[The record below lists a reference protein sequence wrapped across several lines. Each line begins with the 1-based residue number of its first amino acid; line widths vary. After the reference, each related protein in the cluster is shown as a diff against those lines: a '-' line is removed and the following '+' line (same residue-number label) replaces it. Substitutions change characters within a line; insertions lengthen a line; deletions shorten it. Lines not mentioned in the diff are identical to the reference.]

1 MVSMPP
7 HSIYKSD
14 IPPIMLNSASCSPL
28 FRTWIDHLPNG
39 TSLWQYPPN
48 TGLTETPQLVACNTP
63 WETLSNET
71 ATLTQLNERLVLT
84 NGDVFTKWLMGQP
97 LTGDGQHS
105 YTTAQ
110 LHLNDTV
117 EQIRLKVKCVSFKQ
131 ADTLFLVLSLLPLC
145 EDALLGEAHRDFLS
159 VLSHEF
165 RTPLTSIQGFA
176 DTLLQFGGSL
186 PPEQQRRCLTMISEQ
201 TKRLNRM
208 VENLLSA
215 SKLEAHAGTA
225 TAQAKPVVLGV
236 LLEKVLQTIAGKS
249 HAPHQVNIQL
259 PKQLPPLWGNPD
271 TLEQILLNLI
281 DNAFKYSAANT
292 TVTIVANLTSTD
304 GQEPQTCLTITD
316 EGIGLSP
323 EQQEQLFTKFYRASN
338 PLTQNVE
345 GTGLGLY
352 ITKVLVQQLGGT
364 IKIAHSSLNHGTC
377 FELYLPIATTQRI
390 QQKTP
395 LLLQNTDSSVYDQTT
410 TVGTHHHGET

>member
-1 MVSMPP
+1 MSS
-7 HSIYKSD
+7 SI
-14 IPPIMLNSASCSPL
+14 SCSPL
-28 FRTWIDHLPNG
+28 LLAWINHLPNG
-39 TSLWQYPPN
+39 TSLWQYPPHA
-48 TGLTETPQLVACNTP
+48 TIAETPQLIAYNTP
-63 WETLSNET
+63 WETFSNQT
-71 ATLTQLNERLVLT
+71 QTLALLDNQLTLT
-84 NGDVFTKWLMGQP
+84 NGEPFTKWLNVQP
-97 LTGDGQHS
+97 LVGDSQHV
-105 YTTAQ
+105 YTTAKIQ
-110 LHLNDTV
+110 LADTN
-117 EQIRLKVKCVSFKQ
+117 EQIKLKVKCVSFKQ
-131 ADTLFLVLSLLPLC
+131 DDTLFLVLSLLPLC

-186 PPEQQRRCLTMISEQ
+186 PVEQQRRCLTMISDQ

-208 VENLLSA
+208 VEHLLSA
-215 SKLEAHAGTA
+215 SKLEAHANTA
-225 TAQAKPVVLGV
+225 TAQAKPVVLNV
-236 LLEKVLQTIAGKS
+236 LLEKVLHTIEGKN
-249 HAPHQVNIQL
+249 HAPHRVNITL
-259 PKQLPPLWGNPD
+259 AKQLPPLWGNPD

-281 DNAFKYSAANT
+281 DNAFKYSPANT
-292 TVTIVANLTSTD
+292 TVSINASLTSTD
-304 GQEPQTCLTITD
+304 GHEQQACLTVTD

-352 ITKVLVQQLGGT
+352 ITKVLVQQLGGSIT
-364 IKIAHSSLNHGTC
+364 IARSALNQGTC

-395 LLLQNTDSSVYDQTT
+395 LLLQNNTESSTLST
-410 TVGTHHHGET
+410 HTVTEGSYSYGET